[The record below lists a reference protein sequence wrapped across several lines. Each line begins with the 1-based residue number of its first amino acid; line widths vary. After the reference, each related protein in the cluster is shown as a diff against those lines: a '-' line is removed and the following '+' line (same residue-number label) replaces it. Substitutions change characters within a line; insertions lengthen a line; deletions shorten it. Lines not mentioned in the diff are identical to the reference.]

1 MNTLLSQAGYS
12 FKSDAGIWSK
22 PGYGGIAYSD
32 GDDVEQRIANII
44 REAQDVSVLSSE
56 LRQHCT
62 DWPSLYHLTGTRAN
76 ILRPLHDRLRGA
88 EVLEIGAGCGA
99 ITRYLGECGAEVLAL
114 EGTPRRAA
122 IARSRTRD
130 LPNVHVVAEKFDQF
144 SVERKFDV
152 ITLIGVLE
160 YANLFMPAEQPALA
174 MLRRACTM
182 LKPDGHLVI
191 AIENQLGL
199 KYFAGAPEDHL
210 GVPMYGIEGRYRQ
223 DQPQT
228 FGRKVLMDMLA
239 ESGFAQTEFMAAFPD
254 YKLPASIVTEEGF
267 VASGFDASPLAS
279 QSVRRDPQLPS
290 ILAFS
295 PELVW
300 PALAHNGLALDLA
313 NSFLVIAH
321 RSMQT
326 AARPEVLAYHFST
339 ERAPQYC
346 KETRFLGTQGG
357 GVELR
362 YEMLAPG
369 AERQSSGP
377 LIRFNVPACANYV
390 FGTPLS
396 QALIDIVT
404 RDNWKI
410 EDVGD
415 FLRRYLEI
423 AASIA
428 PEGKFPSHID
438 SVRAAVSG
446 ECFDL
451 VPQNII
457 VKPSGEA
464 FRAIDKEWSLP
475 GEMPVGWLL
484 FRVLLLLVT
493 SSSRFGATQSDFDTR
508 RIGFFKAAFR
518 AAGFPVDDGDIDS
531 FAQMEASVQSAI
543 TNRPVEVF
551 LDWGAMAALPFQM
564 LSQAVAE
571 RDNAL
576 AVLGGRLGQLQAEFD
591 ERTAWAL
598 QLDASLTK
606 AQADYGGLLNEKL
619 HAEMMKA
626 EAGEL
631 TSAESKVAALQADQ
645 ALRLQVAELTVEKR
659 ELEFARASLEEEK
672 TRYELISARAE
683 AEAEVLRSEQA
694 ETRRLQEVAQADMD
708 SRKERI
714 GQLEAKLASLEA
726 SLAREKHANQA
737 DLEALQRRGEVDRQ
751 AQAQA
756 HAEWQAELQALR
768 TANQDLRVQK
778 ENTERVK
785 AELEQQRAQLSKSLS
800 WRITA
805 PVRMSGR
812 ILRGEW
818 STIRSIVS
826 PQIVRLSRSA
836 YRNLPLA
843 QPVKEKFVSLAYTVA
858 GPLFNGV
865 VHYEVWRRQ
874 RDNQPLA
881 PVGKGPVPAEEY
893 IEVLASLKFQRVQAP
908 EVSIVIPTYGNLS
921 HTLACLR
928 SIALHLPKASIEII
942 VAEDAS
948 GDPGIQ
954 RLQQVPG
961 IRFISHPAN
970 LGFLRSCNAAAKL
983 AKGRYVYLLNNDTE
997 VTANW
1002 LDSMLELFT
1011 KSSDCGMVGSK
1022 LVYPDGRLQ
1031 EAGGILWRDG
1041 SAWNYGRLDDPS
1053 RSVYNYVK
1061 EVDYCSGASLLI
1073 SKKLWDQLG
1082 GFDEHYLPAYYE
1094 DTDLAFRVRAA
1105 GRLVMYQP
1113 ASVVIH
1119 YEGISHG
1126 TDTSSGIK
1134 AHQIENQQKLFLRWQ
1149 DELERNNFDNAVNL
1163 FCARDRSGRKKTILI
1178 VDHYVPQPDRDA
1190 GSRSTWCFLR
1200 EFTAM
1205 GLNVKFWPA
1214 NLWHDPKYTSAL
1226 QREGIEVFYGGEY
1239 LGRYTDWIQEH
1250 ASNLDYVLLSRPHIT
1265 VDHIDSVRN
1274 FTRAKIIYYG
1284 HDVHYLRL
1292 LGEYA
1297 KTSDAKT
1304 LKLAEE
1310 SRKVEEDLWSKVDVV
1325 YYPSTTETEIV
1336 REHLPNVIAR
1346 TVPLYYFEAPHQA
1359 QGNRK
1364 KNQIIFVAG
1373 FGHPPNVDAAKWLV
1387 ADIFPLVVATV
1398 PDAIL
1403 FLVGSNPTDE
1413 VKALT
1418 ASNIF
1423 VSGYVEDNELVR
1435 LYDES
1440 QAAVVPLRFGAGVKG
1455 KVLEALHYGVPL
1467 VTTSVGVQGLQK
1479 LEDFLPVHDQA
1490 ETLAKAIVEIMT
1502 NEEFAAKIALRGKD
1516 FTNRYFSRSA
1526 LQSVFSL
1533 DLVI

>member
-1 MNTLLSQAGYS
+1 MKTLLSQAGYG
-12 FKSDAGIWSK
+12 FESDAGIWSK

-32 GDDVEQRIANII
+32 GDAVEQRIADII
-44 REAQDVSVLSSE
+44 RGAQDISVLSSE

-76 ILRPLHDRLRGA
+76 ILRPFHERLRGA

-144 SVERKFDV
+144 SVDRKFDV

-160 YANLFMPAEQPALA
+160 YANLFVPGERPALA
-174 MLRRACTM
+174 MLNRACSM

-228 FGRKVLMDMLA
+228 FGRKVLADMLEEA
-239 ESGFAQTEFMAAFPD
+239 GFAQSEFMAAFPD
-254 YKLPASIVTEEGF
+254 YKLPASIVTEQGF

-321 RSMQT
+321 RAVQQT
-326 AARPEVLAYHFST
+326 EEPAVLAYHFST

-346 KETRFLGTQGG
+346 KETRFLGTGSG
-357 GVELR
+357 AVELR

-369 AERQSSGP
+369 AERQSAGP
-377 LIRFNVPACANYV
+377 LIRFEVPVGACYV
-390 FGTPLS
+390 FGKPLS
-396 QALIDIVT
+396 QSLTDIVT

-410 EDVGD
+410 EDVGA
-415 FLRRYLEI
+415 FLLRYLEI

-428 PEGKFPSHID
+428 PPGKFPRQID
-438 SVRAAVSG
+438 SVHTAVSG

-464 FRAIDKEWSLP
+464 FRAIDKEWTLVKD
-475 GEMPVGWLL
+475 MPVGWLIY
-484 FRVLLLLVT
+484 RVLLLLVT
-493 SSSRFGATQSDFDTR
+493 SSTRFAPTQSEFDTT
-508 RIGFFKAAFR
+508 RIGFFEAAYR
-518 AAGFPVDDGDIDS
+518 AAGLQIDRDEIDT

-543 TNRPVEVF
+543 THRPAAAF
-551 LDWGAMAALPFQM
+551 RDWGAKAALPFEM
-564 LSQAVAE
+564 LSQAVVNRE
-571 RDNAL
+571 NAL
-576 AVLGGRLGQLQAEFD
+576 AQLGTKLGQLQTEFD
-591 ERTAWAL
+591 ERTSWAL
-598 QLDASLTK
+598 QLDASLSK
-606 AQADYGGLLNEKL
+606 AQADYADMLGQKL
-619 HAEMMKA
+619 HAEMLHA
-626 EAGEL
+626 EAGSA
-631 TSAESKVAALQADQ
+631 SAEDAAAALQREQ
-645 ALRLQVAELTVEKR
+645 AHRLLVTELAVEKR

-672 TRYELISARAE
+672 TRCELIAARAE
-683 AEAEVLRSEQA
+683 AEAEVLRAAQA
-694 ETRRLQEVAQADMD
+694 EAKHLQEVAQADI
-708 SRKERI
+708 ERRAETMRDM
-714 GQLEAKLASLEA
+714 EAKLASLETA
-726 SLAREKHANQA
+726 LLQEKESCEAARAE
-737 DLEALQRRGEVDRQ
+737 LERRHDSERRS
-751 AQAQA
+751 
-756 HAEWQAELQALR
+756 QAELQALL
-768 TANQDLRVQK
+768 TANQDLQAQK
-778 ENTERVK
+778 ENSERIR
-785 AELEQQRAQLSKSLS
+785 AELERQRSQLSKSLS
-800 WRITA
+800 WKITA

-818 STIRSIVS
+818 STIRSIIS
-826 PQIVRLSRSA
+826 PQVIRLSRAA

-881 PVGKGPVPAEEY
+881 PVGNGPVPAGEQ
-893 IEVLASLKFQRVQAP
+893 IEVLAGLKFQRVQAP
-908 EVSIVIPTYGNLS
+908 EVSIIIPTYGNLS

-928 SIALHLPKASIEII
+928 SIALHLPKASIEVI

-948 GDPGIQ
+948 GDVDIQ
-954 RLQQVPG
+954 RLKQVPG
-961 IRFISHPAN
+961 IRFVSHPAN

-983 AKGRYVYLLNNDTE
+983 AKGKYVYLLNNDTE

-1002 LDSMLELFT
+1002 LDSMLELFA
-1011 KSSDCGMVGSK
+1011 KWPDCGMVGSK

-1031 EAGGILWRDG
+1031 EAGGIVWRDG

-1053 RSVYNYVK
+1053 RSIYNYVK
-1061 EVDYCSGASLLI
+1061 EADYCSGASLLI

-1082 GFDEHYLPAYYE
+1082 GFDEFYLPAYYE

-1105 GRLVMYQP
+1105 GKLVLYQP

-1119 YEGISHG
+1119 YEGVSHG
-1126 TDTSSGIK
+1126 TDTGGGVK
-1134 AHQIENQQKLFLRWQ
+1134 AHQLHNQKKFYERWI
-1149 DELERNNFDNAVNL
+1149 DELQKHHLENAVNP
-1163 FCARDRSGRKKTILI
+1163 FRARDRSITKQTILI

-1200 EFTAM
+1200 EFKAM
-1205 GLNVKFWPA
+1205 GMNVKFWPA
-1214 NLWHDPKYTSAL
+1214 NLWNDPEYTSRL
-1226 QREGIEVFYGGEY
+1226 QQEGIEVFYGGEY
-1239 LGRYTDWIQEH
+1239 LGRYAEWIQEN
-1250 ASNLDYVLLSRPHIT
+1250 ASNLNYVLLSRPHIAT
-1265 VDHIDSVRN
+1265 DHIEAVRA
-1274 FTRAKIIYYG
+1274 FTRAKVIYYG
-1284 HDVHYLRL
+1284 HDLHYARL
-1292 LGEYA
+1292 LGEYE
-1297 KTSDAKT
+1297 KTQDK
-1304 LKLAEE
+1304 KIIQQAEE
-1310 SRKVEEDLWSKVDVV
+1310 VKKVEESLWRQADVI
-1325 YYPSTTETEIV
+1325 YYPSHSETEAV
-1336 REHLPNVIAR
+1336 LALLPDAAAR
-1346 TVPLYYFEAPHQA
+1346 TVPLFYFDAPHTAKGQ
-1359 QGNRK
+1359 RK

-1387 ADIFPLVVATV
+1387 SSIFPLVVAKMPNST
-1398 PDAIL
+1398 L
-1403 FLVGSNPTDE
+1403 LLVGSNPTEE
-1413 VKALT
+1413 VKALQST
-1418 ASNIF
+1418 N
-1423 VSGYVEDNELVR
+1423 VTVTGYVDDDELVR

-1440 QAAVVPLRFGAGVKG
+1440 QVAVVPLRFGAGVKG

-1467 VTTSVGVQGLQK
+1467 VTTSVGVQGLPALQK
-1479 LEDFLPVHDQA
+1479 IVPVYDNSNEVA
-1490 ETLAKAIVEIMT
+1490 RALTEIMAD
-1502 NEEFAAKIALRGKD
+1502 EQIAAVIAAHGKA
-1516 FTNRYFSRSA
+1516 FTQEYFSRSA
-1526 LQSVFSL
+1526 LKKVFSL
-1533 DLVI
+1533 DLTP